1 MQRLSVQ
8 DTSSRREISKSRQK
22 SVRQRANEIRFS
34 HIIGHYLRECYATRT
49 PARVGTLSSLL
60 GGNRPTLSRTVTH
73 YLGKPLKALL
83 RERQVKRAARL
94 LRSTTLPLA
103 EVAARSAFG
112 NRTTLHR
119 AIRSAFGVSPAEYRA
134 QFQR

>member
-1 MQRLSVQ
+1 MPKA
-8 DTSSRREISKSRQK
+8 TTK
-22 SVRQRANEIRFS
+22 SVRQRANEIRFG

-49 PARVGTLSSLL
+49 PARVVSLARLL
-60 GGNRPTLSRTVTH
+60 GGNRPTLSRTITH
-73 YLGKPLKALL
+73 YLGKPLKAVL

-94 LRSTTLPLA
+94 LRSTNLSLS

-112 NRTTLHR
+112 NRSTLHR
-119 AIRSAFGVSPAEYRA
+119 AIRSAFGVSPTEYRA

>member
-1 MQRLSVQ
+1 M
-8 DTSSRREISKSRQK
+8 SRATTK
-22 SVRQRANEIRFS
+22 SVRQRANEIRFG

-49 PARVGTLSSLL
+49 PARVASLARLL
-60 GGNRPTLSRTVTH
+60 GGNRPTLSRTITH
-73 YLGKPLKALL
+73 YLGKPLKLVL

-94 LRSTTLPLA
+94 LRSTNLPLS

-112 NRTTLHR
+112 NRSTLHR
-119 AIRSAFGVSPAEYRA
+119 AIKSAFGVSPTEYRS

>member
-1 MQRLSVQ
+1 M
-8 DTSSRREISKSRQK
+8 SKSGKK

-34 HIIGHYLRECYATRT
+34 YIISHYLRECYATRT
-49 PARVGTLSSLL
+49 PARVATLARLL
-60 GGNRPTLSRTVTH
+60 GGNRPTLSRTITQ
-73 YLGKPLKALL
+73 YLGKPLKTVM

-94 LRSTTLPLA
+94 LRSTNLPLS

-112 NRTTLHR
+112 DRTTLHR
-119 AIRSAFGVSPAEYRA
+119 AIRSAFGVSPTEYRA